1 MQGEKVPTTGEAA
14 GLNQAAALP
23 HVGEASPVSAVSPVG
38 EVSHGSSA
46 RIQLSLPGTPESL
59 PQIREAVVSCATRMG
74 FNDEE
79 IAKIEMAVGEACT
92 NVIEHAYHT
101 QPLRLEIDVLIAAFG
116 DRIEVVITD
125 FSTVNF
131 PVDEREGIPLEDYLG
146 EYRRRGLGLYIIR
159 NFVDQVDHRFVDGR
173 GNELRLVKFLA

>member
-14 GLNQAAALP
+14 DLNQAAALP
-23 HVGEASPVSAVSPVG
+23 PVGAASPVG

-92 NVIEHAYHT
+92 NVIEHAYHVP
-101 QPLRLEIDVLIAAFG
+101 PLRLEIDVLIAAFN

-131 PVDEREGIPLEDYLG
+131 PVDEREGVPLEDYLG

-159 NFVDQVDHRFVDGR
+159 NFVDSVDHSFVAGR